1 MKLFKMGIFLMVT
14 SLAGSAFAGSLR
26 IAAAADLKFALEQI
40 VKDYSMANPHDKI
53 DVSYGSSG
61 KFVTQIKEGAPF
73 DLFLS
78 ADTEN
83 AQLLVADEKNVG
95 PLFSYAQGHLVV
107 WTKNESKLVLDKDL
121 KVLLSPD
128 IKKIAVANSKL
139 APYGRI
145 AEAAMKKAGI
155 FEQVSKKL
163 VVGENISQTAQ
174 FAESGA
180 ADVSLIAMSLA
191 QSETLK
197 KEGRFVEVNPALYP
211 ALIQSGIVLKSK
223 NHDTA
228 ENFKKYFLSAKSQK
242 VMKDFGLQPVVK

>member
-174 FAESGA
+174 FAES
-180 ADVSLIAMSLA
+180 
-191 QSETLK
+191 ETLK